1 MMKEKIRTDVMIA
14 MVVTGV
20 MIAMV
25 VTGVMIAMA
34 VVTGV
39 MIAMETDESL
49 VGVTVLMVGG
59 RKSQW
64 NAHALS
70 YNHAPNLPR
79 RTPPVVR
86 KSCDSI

>member
-1 MMKEKIRTDVMIA
+1 MKEKIRTDVMIA
-14 MVVTGV
+14 M
-20 MIAMV
+20 
-25 VTGVMIAMA
+25 